1 MATTVDARGLACPQP
16 VIQTRRAMQQADHVV
31 TLVDN
36 ESAASNVRHMAES
49 AGWQA
54 QVTQQGNDL
63 AVELTRRAG
72 GPEVEPANL
81 GKAQLLTGPLV
92 LAISGDKMGRGNP
105 ELGHILIRSFFHTL
119 TEVRPMPDRIILFN
133 TGVRLACAESPVLE
147 DLRALEAEGVE
158 ILACGTCL
166 GHLDLKE
173 KLGAGRISNMYEIA
187 EALLNAGKVV
197 HL

>member
-54 QVTQQGNDL
+54 QVTQQGADL

-92 LAISGDKMGRGNP
+92 LAVSGDKMGRGNP